1 MFKKPLSDTKT
12 SAPLR
17 GSERRKLRQRAQ
29 QAYAIDQEELP
40 LLVPEGLLV
49 MKFSTHHKEPGLLYL
64 SAEGDPLWFSIG
76 KNANDSELIPTVYTL
91 WKRPMLLP
99 CLTTPSPVIP
109 VLIGGADLMVPGVV
123 QCVGKPNPGT
133 LVCVSQYE
141 RGFMGPGLAVG
152 RMAVDPTKLLSGQI
166 DKGKAVVILHTWK
179 DSLWELGSKADPP
192 PPEPFGAVP
201 KKDEE
206 TGITG
211 SNGSAPT
218 TQPGGQSGGGVETG
232 EPAQGGRQAEASV
245 SDPSKASVE
254 PEEDKGESS
263 GEEEKLTPEEVS
275 TVLRTSLLQA
285 LKTTLAS
292 LPTSAFPMQATT
304 FYTSHILPARPASR
318 TGSIS
323 IDIKHSAFKSLTAF
337 LKQSEKQGLIKLK
350 DSKPD
355 VAISAVFPTHA
366 DVAAHALHLTVG
378 EIDDKKRK
386 EKERADRREQAE
398 EARERSLSVVEL
410 WKPHQTSVKLF
421 QDVQMDT
428 SALYTGSEVRA
439 ALNNYVATH
448 DLINH
453 TDQRL
458 INVASDDIL
467 NAATSNKS
475 KPPLVSATREELTVA
490 LCDRMQPWHRV
501 RMGKSDPVTKKGQLR
516 PISVVVKIRQGRKAC
531 TLITGFESFL
541 LSPTTI
547 ADALRARCA
556 SSTAVSP
563 LPGRGGGEEIMVQ
576 GKQLKTVTDF
586 LTGEL
591 GVPKKWIEVADL
603 SDAKKKK

>member
-1 MFKKPLSDTKT
+1 MFKKPLSNTKT

-17 GSERRKLRQRAQ
+17 GSERRKLRQRVQ
-29 QAYAIDQEELP
+29 QAYGLDAEELP

-49 MKFSTHHKEPGLLYL
+49 MKFSTHHNEPGLLYF
-64 SAEGDPLWFSIG
+64 SAEGNPLWFSIG

-109 VLIGGADLMVPGVV
+109 VLVGGADLMVPGVV

-133 LVCVSQYE
+133 LVCVSEYE
-141 RGFMGPGLAVG
+141 RGFIGPGLAVG
-152 RMAVDPTKLLSGQI
+152 HMAVDPTKLLSGQI
-166 DKGKAVVILHTWK
+166 NKGKAVVILHTWK
-179 DSLWELGSKADPP
+179 DSLWELGSKIDPP
-192 PPEPFGAVP
+192 PPEPFGASP
-201 KKDEE
+201 QKEE
-206 TGITG
+206 EAGTAE
-211 SNGSAPT
+211 NNAPVST
-218 TQPGGQSGGGVETG
+218 PPQSDGQGEGQANTG
-232 EPAQGGRQAEASV
+232 ELAQNGQQAEASV
-245 SDPSKASVE
+245 SA
-254 PEEDKGESS
+254 
-263 GEEEKLTPEEVS
+263 
-275 TVLRTSLLQA
+275 VLRTSLLQA
-285 LKTTLAS
+285 LKTSLAS
-292 LPTSAFPMQATT
+292 LPTSSFPMQATT
-304 FYTSHILPARPASR
+304 FYTSHILPARPASQ
-318 TGSIS
+318 TGPTPV
-323 IDIKHSAFKSLTAF
+323 DIKHSAFKSLTAF

-355 VAISAVFPTHA
+355 VAIAAVYPTHA
-366 DVAAHALHLTVG
+366 DVAAHVSHRTVG

-386 EKERADRREQAE
+386 DKERADRRELAA
-398 EARERSLSVVEL
+398 EARDRSLSVVEL

-428 SALYTGSEVRA
+428 SALYTASEVRA
-439 ALNNYVATH
+439 ALNNYIATH
-448 DLINH
+448 NLINP

-467 NAATSNKS
+467 SAATSNKT
-475 KPPLVSATREELTVA
+475 KPPLVSATREELTIA
-490 LCDRMQPWHRV
+490 LCERMQPWHRV
-501 RMGKSDPVTKKGQLR
+501 QMGKSDPVTKKGQLH

-531 TLITGFESFL
+531 TLITGFEPFL

-576 GKQLKTVTDF
+576 GKQLKIVADF